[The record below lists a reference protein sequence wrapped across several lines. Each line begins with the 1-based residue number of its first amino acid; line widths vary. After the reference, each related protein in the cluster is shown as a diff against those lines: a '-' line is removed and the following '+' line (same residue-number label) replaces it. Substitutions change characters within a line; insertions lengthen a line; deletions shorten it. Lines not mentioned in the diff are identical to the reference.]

1 MQKKC
6 NGNFNSSCIII
17 VEAVDSQKKGFK
29 NRMSIKEKNPDLNT
43 LPIIFDPQATIL
55 PRYAQ
60 YPQWLNQSGVPPTAR
75 IVYFAIFNRLISF
88 SLQNHVQYS
97 NDQGHLF
104 VIYTNDDLARDCG
117 ITLSGVKTA
126 KKLLKAKGLITVEKI
141 KGANAIRIYPYYPKS
156 AKTYCGKISSKS
168 NAKTNSSFDEDD
180 FFEAS
185 IKKNLPPDAY
195 EAYRNMHR
203 T

>member
-17 VEAVDSQKKGFK
+17 VEVVDSQKKGFK
-29 NRMSIKEKNPDLNT
+29 NRMSIKEKKPDLNT

-75 IVYFAIFNRLISF
+75 IVYFAIFNRMISF

-117 ITLSGVKTA
+117 ITLSAVKAA
-126 KKLLKAKGLITVEKI
+126 KKILKTREYIRTEKI
-141 KGANAIRIYPYYPKS
+141 NGSNAIRIYPHFPSNTATYHHAPRPIKS
-156 AKTYCGKISSKS
+156 SE
-168 NAKTNSSFDEDD
+168 KTNSSFDVDE
-180 FFEAS
+180 FFDESLKKHLSPEAY
-185 IKKNLPPDAY
+185 DAY
-195 EAYRNMHR
+195 CNSQ